1 MRSANLCP
9 CYFDVFFS
17 LCCTQRNAGTRN
29 RSAII
34 QATGSPKQTPVQAI
48 AGTSQRLTPQ
58 RAIIS
63 ITPLSIER
71 LLKPSPW
78 IE

>member
-1 MRSANLCP
+1 MQCIYFIT
-9 CYFDVFFS
+9 CYIAVFFN
-17 LCCTQRNAGTRN
+17 LRCTHRNAGMRK

-48 AGTSQRLTPQ
+48 AGTSQRLTPR

-63 ITPLSIER
+63 ITPLSMER

-78 IE
+78 ME